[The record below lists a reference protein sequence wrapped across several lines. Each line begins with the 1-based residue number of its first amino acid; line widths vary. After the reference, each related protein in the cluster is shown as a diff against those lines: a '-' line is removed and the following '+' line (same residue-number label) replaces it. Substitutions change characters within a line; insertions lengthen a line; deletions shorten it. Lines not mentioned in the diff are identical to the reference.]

1 MAEENEAED
10 IELSDYVEA
19 TTTLELSADW
29 VDYLV
34 SEAIPENVDG
44 ADDGLDDR
52 SDAATA

>member
-52 SDAATA
+52 GDAATA

>member
-19 TTTLELSADW
+19 TTTLELSDDW
-29 VDYLV
+29 VEYLV
-34 SEAIPENVDG
+34 SEAIPPNVEG

-52 SDAATA
+52 SDTATA